1 MFPAYTLTLILNL
14 MISYQSMVVTRI
26 FREIPGLLMQPKA
39 APEALKVHQGRVVI
53 PARKWFARGYRR
65 N

>member
-1 MFPAYTLTLILNL
+1 MIPFQTLTLALCLRIAEQAMTVMRILPL
-14 MISYQSMVVTRI
+14 RLVIQEPVPPT
-26 FREIPGLLMQPKA
+26 PQP
-39 APEALKVHQGRVVI
+39 LHGRVVI